1 MNSEIIAVGT
11 ELLLGQIVN
20 TNAAFISKHLAS
32 LGIDVY
38 RQSVVGDNKERLTVA
53 AKEAFSRADLV
64 IFTGGLGPTSDDI
77 TRETI
82 SKLFGLELEIKES
95 LMVNLKSYFEK
106 KHAIMPKSNI
116 KQAMV
121 PKGAKI
127 LKNKFGTAPGL
138 IIEKGEKIAVLL
150 PGPPRETEPMFLS
163 ELYPY
168 LEKKTNEKIYSK
180 VLKFFGIGESALEI
194 EISDII
200 NSGGEVTVAPYI
212 GKGDVTLRLTVKEKD
227 ENRAMEKIKPIA
239 DEIIKRLSEYF
250 YGEDGDTLAGAV
262 CSLLKEKNM
271 KIATVE
277 SCTGGA
283 IGKAIT
289 SVAGASECFGYGFVT
304 YANEAKKN
312 IVGVKR
318 ETLEKYGA
326 VSAETAQEMAKG
338 ALEKSNADIAISVTG
353 LAGPG
358 GGTAQKPVGLVY
370 IGIAANGAVAAY
382 KNVFS
387 GTREDIRTR
396 AENTALNIA
405 RKYLKDA

>member
-38 RQSVVGDNKERLTVA
+38 RQSVVGDNKERLTAA

-82 SKLFGLELEIKES
+82 SELFGLELELKEG
-95 LMVNLKSYFEK
+95 LMANLKSYFEK

-138 IIEKGEKIAVLL
+138 IMEKGEKIAVLL
-150 PGPPRETEPMFLS
+150 PGPPRETEPMFLH

-168 LEKKTNEKIYSK
+168 LEKKTNERIYSK

-227 ENRAMEKIKPIA
+227 ETRAMEKIKPIA

-250 YGEDGDTLAGAV
+250 YGEDDDTLADAV

-304 YANEAKKN
+304 YANEAKEN

-326 VSAETAQEMAKG
+326 VSAETAQEMASG

-370 IGIAANGAVAAY
+370 IGIAVNGVVAAY